1 MSELEVLLNHHLS
14 SAQAPSELWERV
26 HAPQEPRG
34 RGARRVAWAAASAV
48 LVLASLLS
56 VHAQLESPRM
66 RQPVQAWMKSSTG
79 LDLRGACS
87 LCHME

>member
-1 MSELEVLLNHHLS
+1 MPELEALLNQHLGPVP
-14 SAQAPSELWERV
+14 APRELWERV
-26 HAPQEPRG
+26 HRPREPRG